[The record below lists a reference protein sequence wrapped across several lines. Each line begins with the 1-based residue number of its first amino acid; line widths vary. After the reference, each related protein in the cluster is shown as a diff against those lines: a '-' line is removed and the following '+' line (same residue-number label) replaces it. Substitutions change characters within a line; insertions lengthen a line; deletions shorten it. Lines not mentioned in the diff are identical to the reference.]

1 MAKARQIFGEIK
13 AQKDSR
19 NGRILVFTGARQVGK
34 TTLVKKGLADYTYL
48 SIEDPVM
55 RGAYTALSAAQWHAL
70 YPKAALDEIQKEPRL
85 IESVKATYDQYE
97 DVRYTLLGSSQLLL
111 MKQVKESLAGRCSI
125 LELYPLTLPELRTEH
140 FSETVT
146 PSIWQ
151 RILKGGE
158 IPEVLPSFLLDPDMA
173 QKQKAFEHYIKFGG
187 YPALTATDMTDDEK
201 FRWLSG
207 YVRTYLERDIRDL
220 ANFRELEPF
229 VKLQQALAMQ
239 TGTLFNASN
248 LANRLGL
255 SPKTVQRYLT
265 YLDLSYQTITLTPW
279 ERNEGKRL
287 AKMPKVHFMDNG
299 VLQAVLQKKGGVT
312 GAEFESLVI
321 AEIYKQ
327 TKNILAPVKFYHL
340 RTHDGKEIDLLAE
353 LPGGYIAFEI
363 KMTEK
368 VLKEDAKHLLKIG
381 DMLDKPLL
389 HGFVLS
395 NDNAVTK
402 FSEKVTAIHA
412 AQFLG

>member
-1 MAKARQIFGEIK
+1 MAKARQIFNEIK
-13 AQKDSR
+13 SLKDSR

-34 TTLVKKGLADYTYL
+34 TTLVKRGLTDYTYL

-55 RGAYTALSAAQWHAL
+55 RSAYTALSAPQWHTL

-85 IESVKATYDQYE
+85 IESIKATYDQFE

-125 LELYPLTLPELRTEH
+125 VEMFPLTLPELRTEH
-140 FSETVT
+140 FDAAVQ
-146 PSIWQ
+146 PSLWQ
-151 RILKGGE
+151 AILKSGE
-158 IPEVLPSFLLDPDMA
+158 IPEILPSFLLDPDMA
-173 QKQKAFEHYIKFGG
+173 YKKKAFDHYVRFGG

-201 FRWLSG
+201 YRWLAG

-229 VKLQQALAMQ
+229 VKLQQTLAIQ

-248 LANRLGL
+248 LASRLGL

-265 YLDLSYQTITLTPW
+265 YLDMSYQTITLVPW
-279 ERNEGKRL
+279 EKNAGKRL

-299 VLQAVLQKKGGVT
+299 VLQAVLQKKGGVS
-312 GAEFESLVI
+312 GAEFESLVV

-327 TKNILAPVKFYHL
+327 SKNIFAPVKFYHL

-353 LPGGYIAFEI
+353 LSNGYVAFEI
-363 KMTEK
+363 KMTDK
-368 VLKEDAKHLLKIG
+368 VLKEDAKHLLKLS

-395 NDNAVTK
+395 NDNAVTR
-402 FSEKVTAIHA
+402 FSENVTAVHV